1 MKLLEVIKLSRPIN
15 LLIIGLTMLAMR
27 YFILQPMLETNG
39 FRLQMTLTDFC
50 LLILSVQLI
59 TAAGNIINDYFDQ
72 KADRINKPKDVIVGV
87 TVKRRWAMA
96 LHVILN
102 IIAVIISIYL
112 SFKVGIW
119 KLCIIHLFAIFS
131 LWYYSLVLKKTLLVG
146 NILVAIM
153 TGLVPLIVALYEIP
167 LAIKEYGD
175 EVAKFFEQLYPTEDP
190 LSYFMIM
197 YNFCLGFS
205 LFAFL
210 LNFIREIQ
218 KDMADVEGDKE
229 MGARTLPILWG
240 NKVGKIFVS
249 ILIMVAMFLLFCC
262 YNYYLNDRVTLYYLL
277 ITVTI
282 PMAVSLFITIKAVS
296 RNQFIMA
303 GNIMKI
309 AMLNGIIYSVV
320 YYKIYYHVA

>member
-1 MKLLEVIKLSRPIN
+1 MKILEVIKLSRPIN
-15 LLIIGLTMLAMR
+15 LVIIGLTMLTIR
-27 YFILQPMLETNG
+27 YFILRPMLETNN
-39 FRLQMTLTDFC
+39 FVLQMSLLDFC
-50 LLILSVQLI
+50 LLIFSVQLI

-72 KADRINKPKDVIVGV
+72 KADRINKPNNVIVGV

-96 LHVILN
+96 LHIVLN
-102 IIAVIISIYL
+102 IVAFIISVYL

-146 NILVAIM
+146 NILVAMM

-197 YNFCLGFS
+197 YNFSLGFA

-218 KDMADVEGDKE
+218 KDMADVEGDKAV
-229 MGARTLPILWG
+229 GARTLPILWG
-240 NKVGKIFVS
+240 IKIGKLFVCIFI
-249 ILIMVAMFLLFCC
+249 ILSVALLFCC
-262 YNYYLNDRVTLYYLL
+262 YYFVLNDNVTLLYLS
-277 ITVTI
+277 ITVAI
-282 PMAVSLFITIKAVS
+282 PMLVSFYLTIKATS
-296 RNQFIMA
+296 RNQFILA
-303 GNIMKI
+303 GNIIKI
-309 AMLNGIIYSVV
+309 AMLDGIIYSVV
-320 YYKIYYHVA
+320 YSQIYYNA

>member
-15 LLIIGLTMLAMR
+15 LIIIGLTMLAMR
-27 YFILQPMLETNG
+27 YFILRPMLETNN
-39 FRLQMTLTDFC
+39 FVLQMSLFDFC
-50 LLILSVQLI
+50 LLIFSVQLI

-72 KADRINKPKDVIVGV
+72 KADRINKPSAVIVGV

-96 LHVILN
+96 LHIVLN
-102 IIAVIISIYL
+102 IIAFLISLYL

-131 LWYYSLVLKKTLLVG
+131 LWYYSVALKKILLVG
-146 NILVAIM
+146 NILVALM

-167 LAIKEYGD
+167 LVIKEYGD
-175 EVAKFFEQLYPTEDP
+175 EVAKFFEQFHPTEDP

-197 YNFCLGFS
+197 YNFALGFS

-229 MGARTLPILWG
+229 VGARTLPILWG
-240 NKVGKIFVS
+240 NKVAKFFIF
-249 ILIMVAMFLLFCC
+249 ILILISFSLLFCC
-262 YNYYLNDRVTLYYLL
+262 YNYVLNDRTTFQYLA
-277 ITVTI
+277 ITVVL
-282 PMAVSLFITIKAVS
+282 PMLISLYITIKATT
-296 RNQFIMA
+296 RKQFILS
-303 GNIMKI
+303 GNIIKI
-309 AMLNGIIYSVV
+309 AMLDGIIYSIV
-320 YYKIYYHVA
+320 YYQIYYPHA